1 MYKDIIEARYTNEQ
15 QDTILILH
23 TIEDGVVIEEYIQ
36 PGTAQHKALEDLG
49 WTKEKIIDATAEFK
63 RNQINAVRESL
74 KFTAKDVYKEELDK
88 VTSELANIR
97 KQILEAQIMHK
108 QKSSKF
114 QREIVQAELL
124 VKQRNEEALK
134 AQSYA
139 LKAQSYLNKVEAD
152 VPEKIQS
159 LNSFVASSISTNDL
173 QNTILKIAEFIS
185 VYNENEEAL
194 NIVKEKSAKAKT
206 SKTLLN
212 ALKHII

>member
-23 TIEDGVVIEEYIQ
+23 TIEEGVVIEEYIQ
-36 PGTAQHKALEDLG
+36 PGTVQHKALEDLG

-97 KQILEAQIMHK
+97 KQILEAEIMHK

-124 VKQRNEEALK
+124 VKQRNEEALT

-173 QNTILKIAEFIS
+173 ENTILKIAEFIR

-206 SKTLLN
+206 SKSLLN